1 MVIKWP
7 EEKNTKIFF
16 GFSELEMLE
25 GKKKDCCRDLYDNC
39 WQTTDWVL
47 NFFVV

>member
-1 MVIKWP
+1 MVIKCP

-25 GKKKDCCRDLYDNC
+25 GKKKI
-39 WQTTDWVL
+39 
-47 NFFVV
+47 VVGIYMTIVGRRQIGF